1 MMLQAHRHR
10 YVGGKQDDITV
21 VIAYVSEPAESDSVG
36 SSGSDDEASS
46 GKSGHAPTLSK
57 M

>member
-21 VIAYVSEPAESDSVG
+21 VIAYVSEPAESDSAG
-36 SSGSDDEASS
+36 SSDDEASS
-46 GKSGHAPTLSK
+46 GKSGHPPTLSK

>member
-1 MMLQAHRHR
+1 MLQAHRIR

-21 VIAYVSEPAESDSVG
+21 IIAYVSEPAESDPAG
-36 SSGSDDEASS
+36 SSSGDEEPLS
-46 GKSGHAPTLSK
+46 GKSGHPPPLSK